1 MFYYLYNKV
10 VCTPNT
16 HFNTYLPEIVKVYN
30 TSAQRKEHLCLWS
43 SGRGFHELS
52 APLQNIVGKKKC
64 LLEHW
69 HPEDFTLRHNVRALA
84 LQLCSG
90 DMRGVTSKATLR
102 NAHPT
107 FVSQTWKFPYQTTR
121 WGFFQQPGGCSASG
135 RWKGIAASL
144 SCTPALSTICQP
156 KAHCKNG
163 LKRPSNN
170 YYNPLA
176 RPW

>member
-1 MFYYLYNKV
+1 MSWVPHYKIYFG
-10 VCTPNT
+10 
-16 HFNTYLPEIVKVYN
+16 E
-30 TSAQRKEHLCLWS
+30 
-43 SGRGFHELS
+43 
-52 APLQNIVGKKKC
+52 KKR

-121 WGFFQQPGGCSASG
+121 WLFSATRRMQHVGTLKGYRSLTSPHPRFVNNMPARSKHQKLSQKAQQQLLQPASMTLLRTAAFFNQQM
-135 RWKGIAASL
+135 IAATRFIAGTNQFVL
-144 SCTPALSTICQP
+144 I
-156 KAHCKNG
+156 
-163 LKRPSNN
+163 
-170 YYNPLA
+170 LA
-176 RPW
+176 